1 MLDFWPKGCIVRTVN
16 NKKEDFIMSVMFK
29 RDAKEVEKL
38 IFSVGYTLKR
48 AKKHAVYEHPDA
60 GLLVVAKT
68 SGDLKCF
75 KKQVISQI
83 KKSFRINNLP
93 EPSL

>member
-1 MLDFWPKGCIVRTVN
+1 MCQ
-16 NKKEDFIMSVMFK
+16 FK
-29 RDAKEVEKL
+29 RDAKVVEKL
-38 IFSVGYTLKR
+38 IFSVGYIEKR
-48 AKKHAVYEHPDA
+48 SKKHAVYEHPQA
-60 GLLVVAKT
+60 GILVVAKT
-68 SGDLKCF
+68 PGDLKRF